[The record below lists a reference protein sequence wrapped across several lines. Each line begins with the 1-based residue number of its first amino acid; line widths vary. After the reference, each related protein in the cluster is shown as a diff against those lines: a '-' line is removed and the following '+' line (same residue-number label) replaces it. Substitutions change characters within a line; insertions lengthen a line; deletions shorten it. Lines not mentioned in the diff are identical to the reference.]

1 MPTRRMLFRPHTMA
15 GGRVITNRGCGTGM
29 GSLLLD
35 KGGSGGGSSYYSME
49 DYLATTGGRGL
60 GAGHS
65 FSHRPAIAKK
75 SFGLGLGGAIED
87 KLSRLMVKPEIKLR
101 KPKNIQFNM

>member
-1 MPTRRMLFRPHTMA
+1 MLFRPHTMA

-49 DYLATTGGRGL
+49 DYLATTGGRG
-60 GAGHS
+60 

-87 KLSRLMVKPEIKLR
+87 KLSRLVVKPEIKLR